1 MPEIYRTEKVA
12 MSQKDL
18 FYLVADVE
26 NYPKFLP
33 WCNSV
38 SIIERTS
45 NTIIA
50 ELDCDLRGIPI
61 EFTTRNKNKYP
72 ESIEITLVRG
82 PFKTLNGIWTFES
95 IGENK
100 CNVGFKLS
108 WTMANFILEK
118 TTGVLFGQ
126 LSQKIFDSFIRK
138 AYEIKG

>member
-1 MPEIYRTEKVA
+1 MPEIYRSQEVA

-18 FYLVADVE
+18 YQLVADVE
-26 NYPKFLP
+26 NYPNFLP
-33 WCNSV
+33 GFNSV
-38 SIIERTS
+38 TIIDQTS
-45 NTIIA
+45 STIIA

-61 EFTTRNKNKYP
+61 EFTTRNKNIYP

-82 PFKTLNGIWTFES
+82 PFKTLNGVWTFES

-100 CNVGFKLS
+100 CNVDFRMN

-126 LSQKIFDSFIRK
+126 LSQKIFDSFIQE
-138 AYEIKG
+138 AYETGE